1 MLTEMEHF
9 DGILPLATEVL
20 GDSRGVEECVHN
32 NSADPLSQL
41 FVLLGYHTSIHTYIH
56 TTHDTN
62 IQYGIGQVSFM
73 ESCLCVVRGS
83 SDYSRSY
90 EVRNADKQHLY
101 GDPVGDSSNES
112 KQSYC
117 PQHTHTDTPWS
128 LMRMFFQL

>member
-1 MLTEMEHF
+1 
-9 DGILPLATEVL
+9 
-20 GDSRGVEECVHN
+20 
-32 NSADPLSQL
+32 
-41 FVLLGYHTSIHTYIH
+41 
-56 TTHDTN
+56 
-62 IQYGIGQVSFM
+62 M
-73 ESCLCVVRGS
+73 ESCLLYRVCVVRGS

-128 LMRMFFQL
+128 SMRMLFLLYYIHILVGIYTDLARFLPSKVLGCIPASWSRHIVSLKMALPLPRKPSRG